1 MANKEYTIFITC
13 NGGKT
18 YNIHVYNNIFEAKN
32 DLYNMVELEKKR
44 HRPYYIYNDFY
55 DNEYPAS
62 LNCKIFCLKERIVS
76 NWEKYS
82 ENKAN
87 TNNTLNNIYEFPKRF
102 EIFS

>member
-1 MANKEYTIFITC
+1 MDNKEYTIFITC

-18 YNIHVYNNIFEAKN
+18 YNIHVYDNFFNAQH

-44 HRPYYIYNDFY
+44 NRPYYVHNDFFK
-55 DNEYPAS
+55 NEYPAS

-76 NWEKYS
+76 NWETYTESTNKYD
-82 ENKAN
+82 
-87 TNNTLNNIYEFPKRF
+87 NIYNFPKRI